1 MWLDAFR
8 RRVDTDPQRI
18 AAVSRGESISY
29 RELLDRRLEH
39 YAAGERAAWNRM
51 TEGARN
57 GWWLATQI
65 ETSENLLRE
74 SLKANHAATA
84 RAHLQKDAEDADAGH
99 LARWVED
106 QVERL
111 VRGTFLQRS
120 TSLFARAR
128 GEAEHEVVDR
138 AHAIGLFD
146 PRGLSQPGCFTV
158 RLDDCFRSGEE
169 WRKSRRFH

>member
-1 MWLDAFR
+1 M
-8 RRVDTDPQRI
+8 TTTKTT
-18 AAVSRGESISY
+18 Y

-39 YAAGERAAWNRM
+39 YAAGEKAAWSRM

-128 GEAEHEVVDR
+128 GEAEHEVVAELIAEIKPLLQVIATEQKAGAR
-138 AHAIGLFD
+138 
-146 PRGLSQPGCFTV
+146 
-158 RLDDCFRSGEE
+158 
-169 WRKSRRFH
+169 